1 MKLSQDFVMFNTDDE
16 GMLVAVGGAPFSGMV
31 RGNGVFRDLLDLL
44 SEEITEA
51 DLIAA
56 MTALYN
62 APEERIVRD
71 VKSALEQLREIGA
84 LVE

>member
-44 SEEITEA
+44 
-51 DLIAA
+51 
-56 MTALYN
+56 
-62 APEERIVRD
+62 
-71 VKSALEQLREIGA
+71 
-84 LVE
+84 